1 MRSGGPVEALERQEL
16 LGLDVEV
23 LVMLGERL
31 DQVVDVHEGERN
43 VGALG
48 LEIAVLGEAA
58 GAYTNTGNIPAKL
71 AVA

>member
-1 MRSGGPVEALERQEL
+1 MVGASENGAARSGRPIEALERQEL

-23 LVMLGERL
+23 LVVLGERL

-48 LEIAVLGEAA
+48 LVIAVLGEVA
-58 GAYTNTGNIPAKL
+58 GA
-71 AVA
+71 

>member
-1 MRSGGPVEALERQEL
+1 MVGAAENGAVGSGRPIEALERQEL

-23 LVMLGERL
+23 LVVLGERL

-48 LEIAVLGEAA
+48 LVIAVLGEVA
-58 GAYTNTGNIPAKL
+58 GA
-71 AVA
+71 